1 MSSNPSVYAAE
12 PAYPILAHT
21 LLQAPSTDLTDS
33 EESNY
38 DVTSER
44 SWNLKDD
51 WEKGIQNNIAGVFR
65 CGTVIGFSRLRSRSK
80 DTDEYVGQVIKSNKT
95 HASGREWTE
104 SKFSQIPRYLLTSH
118 LVRTPSSE
126 TCAFIIHPSNF
137 DALSPRLLLHSLQS
151 TTTSSH
157 QPALSK
163 IEALKRLDHVQLLPV
178 QSLPNA
184 AQAINTVSDSLQ
196 KLQEQ
201 RQTRRYADSPV
212 ELESP
217 VIFLIAGLDTL
228 AEAVVRA
235 SNPLRG
241 TALLGAI
248 LRSVNLLA
256 RTYAPW
262 LSVILVNTSGLGP
275 AQYDISQ
282 PVDGNPSERA
292 RKEATKIPGEDSI
305 HSVFSSPGGPLL
317 WTLLMKTLDQGID
330 THILLSDVK
339 AAQVA
344 EVIKDRT
351 GAGLGKWG
359 IWTPRR

>member
-80 DTDEYVGQVIKSNKT
+80 DTDEYVGQ
-95 HASGREWTE
+95 
-104 SKFSQIPRYLLTSH
+104 IPRYLLTSH

-137 DALSPRLLLHSLQS
+137 DALSPRLLLHGLQS

-201 RQTRRYADSPV
+201 RQTRRSADSPV

-351 GAGLGKWG
+351 GVGLGKWG